1 MVTHP
6 NDPMAIRE
14 KRDHVLLPTADI
26 EDKRRWPQKRSRA
39 TNLLRSL
46 EDGWLVV
53 VMQLFPAPKAVWG
66 IDAIRLFCSQD
77 MALSPKTQWQVS
89 WNPGYRKKGRHC
101 EIESVALRAKEREGP
116 LRICSRFLSSI
127 IKGRREGEGNAEGRS
142 GRKFIARKR
151 EPEKSLP
158 RWENCRLPVSRR

>member
-53 VMQLFPAPKAVWG
+53 VMQLFPAPKAV
-66 IDAIRLFCSQD
+66 
-77 MALSPKTQWQVS
+77 
-89 WNPGYRKKGRHC
+89 
-101 EIESVALRAKEREGP
+101 
-116 LRICSRFLSSI
+116 
-127 IKGRREGEGNAEGRS
+127 
-142 GRKFIARKR
+142 
-151 EPEKSLP
+151 
-158 RWENCRLPVSRR
+158 